1 MKLKHTH
8 CDMEFLARFLR
19 GELSDVEIQDLET
32 HLSACSGCRSRLE
45 ESTASANEWHALR
58 DSLSDMQSSDGTSG
72 QEDLTSLQRLLG
84 PTDDPRMMGRI
95 GTYEIVGLLGRGGM
109 GVVFKAFD
117 PSLNRYVA
125 IKMLAPMLI
134 PSAVFKQRFLREAQ
148 SAAAVVHDN
157 VVGIHAISEWQGN
170 PYLVMTFVRG
180 QSLQS
185 RLQHRGHLSLRE
197 VLRIGLQISAGL
209 EAAHAQGLIHRD
221 IKPAN
226 ILLESDVDR
235 VMITDFGIAKAI
247 DDLRFTGTNTLL
259 GTPEYMSP
267 EQARDEQ
274 LDYRTDLFSLGC
286 VLYEA
291 SSGRSPF
298 RSSTPYGAIRKVI
311 DVNPPSVRS
320 LVSELPEWF
329 AEIVRRLLS
338 KDKNSRFQSAAEVAA
353 LLKQC
358 LAHVEQPQLVPFP
371 KSYLQTNR
379 QARSKTLFRRFV
391 MATPWIA
398 FVSISSW
405 LLLLQVGQPG
415 RQDEKSGNQSKQ
427 QKANKAQNPSTE
439 SQQSKTRVQN
449 SEQEAQITANAGK
462 FVIKVTKTDAID
474 QMKLGMN
481 PPSNRAAN
489 LLLEQLQNG
498 STQNSSSNFQRN
510 EQFFGGN
517 GNASGSSAGAS
528 GGFSSGFSS
537 TSGSVTSG
545 GKGVMVRPN
554 LAVALKVDSY
564 DKGIYELENMEAVDD
579 EGMPVLWMRPGAFNF
594 FDPDFEKGLDGE
606 IVAYFQEEND
616 TEYLTISGD
625 LKVTPGRRIE
635 VEFPNGKPS
644 TKKSGEHSFILKD
657 VQSNDHGIHV
667 TMSLPQLTKKRGNQ
681 FGNAQAMMKA
691 LLEQQGTF
699 EVLIQ
704 DSEGV
709 LHSPGA
715 SGSAGGGGSAGGS
728 GGGSSSAGGFSSTSG
743 NGGGGSSRSG
753 SFGQDSLSHSTQSF
767 TFGGLP
773 YGREIK
779 SVIVRA
785 TEKTGKPQSHSFK
798 LYKVPVPYG
807 TK

>member
-1 MKLKHTH
+1 
-8 CDMEFLARFLR
+8 
-19 GELSDVEIQDLET
+19 
-32 HLSACSGCRSRLE
+32 
-45 ESTASANEWHALR
+45 
-58 DSLSDMQSSDGTSG
+58 
-72 QEDLTSLQRLLG
+72 
-84 PTDDPRMMGRI
+84 MMGRI

-125 IKMLAPMLI
+125 VKMLAPMLI
-134 PSAVFKQRFLREAQ
+134 PNAVFKQRFLREAQ

-185 RLQHRGHLSLRE
+185 RLNHRGHLSLRE
-197 VLRIGLQISAGL
+197 VLRTGMQISAGL

-226 ILLESDVDR
+226 ILLETDVDR

-247 DDLRFTGTNTLL
+247 DDLRFTGTNTLV

-267 EQARDEQ
+267 EQARDEE

-291 SSGRSPF
+291 STGRSPF

-311 DVNPPSVRS
+311 EVNPLPVRS

-329 AEIVRRLLS
+329 AEIVRRLLC

-358 LAHVEQPQLVPFP
+358 LAHVEQPRLVPFP
-371 KSYLQTNR
+371 KSFFQTERNL
-379 QARSKTLFRRFV
+379 RSKTLFRRIV
-391 MATPWIA
+391 MATPWIVFA
-398 FVSISSW
+398 SISTW
-405 LLLLQVGQPG
+405 LLFLQVEQP
-415 RQDEKSGNQSKQ
+415 RSDEKSGKQSSPTK
-427 QKANKAQNPSTE
+427 STIVQE
-439 SQQSKTRVQN
+439 KSSETQQSNTLDQN
-449 SEQEAQITANAGK
+449 DQQDVPITAKAGK
-462 FVIKVTKTDAID
+462 YVIKVTKADAID
-474 QMKLGMN
+474 QMKLGRK

-489 LLLEQLQNG
+489 MLLEHLQNDT
-498 STQNSSSNFQRN
+498 TQNSSNNFQRS

-517 GNASGSSAGAS
+517 GKSSGSSGGAS
-528 GGFSSGFSS
+528 RGFSSGSSS
-537 TSGSVTSG
+537 TSGSVTIG
-545 GKGVMVRPN
+545 GNGGFVRPN
-554 LAVALKVDSY
+554 IAIALKVNSS
-564 DKGIYELENMEAVDD
+564 DKVIVELENMKAVDD
-579 EGMPVLWMRPGAFNF
+579 KDEPVLWMAPGPFNF
-594 FDPDFEKGLDGE
+594 YDPAFEEKLEGE
-606 IVAYFQEEND
+606 IVAYFQEENA
-616 TEYLTISGD
+616 TEYLTITGD

-644 TKKSGEHSFILKD
+644 TKKSGEHSFVLKN
-657 VQSNDHGIHV
+657 VQNNENGIHV
-667 TMSLPQLTKKRGNQ
+667 TLSLPQLAKKRGNQ
-681 FGNAQAMMKA
+681 FGNAQAMLKSI
-691 LLEQQGTF
+691 LEQQGAF

-715 SGSAGGGGSAGGS
+715 SGSAGGSSSGS
-728 GGGSSSAGGFSSTSG
+728 GGGSG
-743 NGGGGSSRSG
+743 NGGG
-753 SFGQDSLSHSTQSF
+753 SFGEDFHSDSSQTY

-779 SVIVRA
+779 SVIVRS
-785 TEKTGKPQSHSFK
+785 TVKTGKPESYQFK
-798 LYKVPVPYG
+798 FSKVPVPYG
-807 TK
+807 TN

>member
-1 MKLKHTH
+1 
-8 CDMEFLARFLR
+8 
-19 GELSDVEIQDLET
+19 LSDK
-32 HLSACSGCRSRLE
+32 
-45 ESTASANEWHALR
+45 
-58 DSLSDMQSSDGTSG
+58 QSSDVTSG
-72 QEDLTSLQRLLG
+72 QEDLASLQRLLG

-134 PSAVFKQRFLREAQ
+134 PSVVFKQRFLREAQ

-185 RLQHRGHLSLRE
+185 RLHHRGHLSLRE

-226 ILLESDVDR
+226 IMLESDVDR

-291 SSGRSPF
+291 CSGRSPF

-311 DVNPPSVRS
+311 DVDPPSVRS

-329 AEIVRRLLS
+329 EEIVRRLLS
-338 KDKNSRFQSAAEVAA
+338 KDKSSRFQSAAEVAA

-371 KSYLQTNR
+371 KSFFQTDR
-379 QARSKTLFRRFV
+379 QSRSKTLLRRLM
-391 MATPWIA
+391 MATTWIVFA
-398 FVSISSW
+398 SISTW
-405 LLLLQVGQPG
+405 VLLLQVGQLG
-415 RQDEKSGNQSKQ
+415 QDEKSGNQSKQ
-427 QKANKAQNPSTE
+427 QKTNSVSKPSSE
-439 SQQSKTRVQN
+439 SPQSNTNVQKD
-449 SEQEAQITANAGK
+449 EKEAPITAKAGK
-462 FVIKVTKTDAID
+462 YVIKVTKTDAID
-474 QMKLGMN
+474 QMKLGMKSK
-481 PPSNRAAN
+481 SNRAAN
-489 LLLEQLQNG
+489 MLLEHLQNG
-498 STQNSSSNFQRN
+498 SAQNSSNNFQRN

-517 GNASGSSAGAS
+517 GNASGGVS
-528 GGFSSGFSS
+528 GGF
-537 TSGSVTSG
+537 TSGSSSSSGSVISG
-545 GKGVMVRPN
+545 GKGGFVRPN
-554 LAVALKVDSY
+554 IAVALKVDSTN
-564 DKGIYELENMEAVDD
+564 KGIFELENMEAVDD
-579 EGMPVLWMRPGAFNF
+579 EGKPVLWMGPDAFNF
-594 FDPDFEKGLDGE
+594 FDSAFERDLQGE
-606 IVAYFQEEND
+606 MVAYFQEEND

-625 LKVTPGRRIE
+625 LKVTPGRLIE

-644 TKKSGEHSFILKD
+644 TKKSGEHSFVLKD
-657 VQSNDHGIHV
+657 LQNNDRGIHV
-667 TMSLPQLTKKRGNQ
+667 SLDLPELTKKRGNQ
-681 FGNAQAMMKA
+681 FGNAQAMLKGV
-691 LLEQQGTF
+691 LEQQGAF
-699 EVLIQ
+699 EVVIL
-704 DSEGV
+704 DSAGMS
-709 LHSPGA
+709 HYPGA
-715 SGSAGGGGSAGGS
+715 SGMSGGGGSASGS
-728 GGGSSSAGGFSSTSG
+728 GGGSG
-743 NGGGGSSRSG
+743 NGGG
-753 SFGQDSLSHSTQSF
+753 SFGQEAQYHSSKTF

-785 TEKTGKPQSHSFK
+785 TEKTGKPQSNSFK

>member
-1 MKLKHTH
+1 MKLMHSQ

-19 GELSDVEIQDLET
+19 GELSDVEIRDLET
-32 HLSACSGCRSRLE
+32 HLSACSTCRSRLE
-45 ESTASANEWHALR
+45 ESTAPANEWLALR
-58 DSLSDMQSSDGTSG
+58 DSLSDKQSSDVTSG
-72 QEDLTSLQRLLG
+72 QEDLASLQRLLG

-109 GVVFKAFD
+109 GVVFKALD

-134 PSAVFKQRFLREAQ
+134 PSVIFKQRFLREAQ

-185 RLQHRGHLSLRE
+185 RLHHRGHLSLRE

-226 ILLESDVDR
+226 IMLESDVDR

-247 DDLRFTGTNTLL
+247 DDLRLTGTNTLL

-291 SSGRSPF
+291 CSGRSPF

-311 DVNPPSVRS
+311 DVDPPSVRS

-329 AEIVRRLLS
+329 EEIVRRLLS
-338 KDKNSRFQSAAEVAA
+338 KDKSSRFQSAAEVAA

-371 KSYLQTNR
+371 KSFFQTDR
-379 QARSKTLFRRFV
+379 KSRSKTLLRRLM
-391 MATPWIA
+391 MATTWIVFA
-398 FVSISSW
+398 SIGTW
-405 LLLLQVGQPG
+405 MLLLQVGQQG
-415 RQDEKSGNQSKQ
+415 QDPKSGNPSKQ
-427 QKANKAQNPSTE
+427 QKTSSVSKPSSE
-439 SQQSKTRVQN
+439 SPQLNTNVQKD
-449 SEQEAQITANAGK
+449 EKEAPITAKAGK
-462 FVIKVTKTDAID
+462 YVIKVTKTDAID
-474 QMKLGMN
+474 QMKLGMKSK
-481 PPSNRAAN
+481 SNRAAN
-489 LLLEQLQNG
+489 MLLEHLKNG
-498 STQNSSSNFQRN
+498 SAQNSSNNFQRN

-517 GNASGSSAGAS
+517 GSASGGVSGGFASGSS
-528 GGFSSGFSS
+528 SS
-537 TSGSVTSG
+537 SGSVISG
-545 GKGVMVRPN
+545 SKGGFVRPN
-554 LAVALKVDSY
+554 IAVALKVDSTN
-564 DKGIYELENMEAVDD
+564 KGIFELENVEAVDD
-579 EGMPVLWMRPGAFNF
+579 EGKPVLWMGPDAFNF
-594 FDPDFEKGLDGE
+594 FDSAFERDLQGE
-606 IVAYFQEEND
+606 MVAYFQEENA

-625 LKVTPGRRIE
+625 LKVTPGRLIE

-644 TKKSGEHSFILKD
+644 TKKSGEHSFVLKD
-657 VQSNDHGIHV
+657 LQNNDRGIHV
-667 TMSLPQLTKKRGNQ
+667 SLDLPELTKKRGNQ
-681 FGNAQAMMKA
+681 FGNAQAMLKGV
-691 LLEQQGTF
+691 LEQQGAF
-699 EVLIQ
+699 EVVIL
-704 DSEGV
+704 DSEGIS
-709 LHSPGA
+709 HYPGA
-715 SGSAGGGGSAGGS
+715 SGMSGGGGSASGS
-728 GGGSSSAGGFSSTSG
+728 GGGSG
-743 NGGGGSSRSG
+743 NGGG
-753 SFGQDSLSHSTQSF
+753 SFGQEAQYHSSKTF
-767 TFGGLP
+767 TFGALP

-785 TEKTGKPQSHSFK
+785 TEKTGKPQSIQFK
-798 LYKVPVPYG
+798 LHKVPVPYG
-807 TK
+807 TKE

>member
-1 MKLKHTH
+1 MKLKHSQ

-19 GELSDVEIQDLET
+19 GELSDVEIRDLET
-32 HLSACSGCRSRLE
+32 HLSACSTCRSRLE
-45 ESTASANEWHALR
+45 ESTAPANEWLALR
-58 DSLSDMQSSDGTSG
+58 DSLSDTQSSDVTSG
-72 QEDLTSLQRLLG
+72 QEDLASLQRLLG

-109 GVVFKAFD
+109 GVVFKALD

-134 PSAVFKQRFLREAQ
+134 PSVIFKQRFLREAQ

-185 RLQHRGHLSLRE
+185 RLHHRGHLSLRE

-226 ILLESDVDR
+226 IMLESDVDR

-247 DDLRFTGTNTLL
+247 DDLRLTGTNTLL

-291 SSGRSPF
+291 CSGRSPF

-311 DVNPPSVRS
+311 DVDPPSVRS

-329 AEIVRRLLS
+329 EEIVRRLLS
-338 KDKNSRFQSAAEVAA
+338 KDKSSRFQSAAEVAA

-371 KSYLQTNR
+371 KSFFQTDR
-379 QARSKTLFRRFV
+379 KSRTKTLLRRLM
-391 MATPWIA
+391 MATTWIVFA
-398 FVSISSW
+398 SIGTW
-405 LLLLQVGQPG
+405 MLLLQVGQLG
-415 RQDEKSGNQSKQ
+415 QDPKSGNQSKQ
-427 QKANKAQNPSTE
+427 QKTSSVSKPSSE
-439 SQQSKTRVQN
+439 SPQLNTNVQKD
-449 SEQEAQITANAGK
+449 EKEAPITAKAGK
-462 FVIKVTKTDAID
+462 YVIKVTKTDAID
-474 QMKLGMN
+474 QMKLGMKSK
-481 PPSNRAAN
+481 SNRAAN
-489 LLLEQLQNG
+489 MLLEHLKNG
-498 STQNSSSNFQRN
+498 SAQNSSNNFQRN

-517 GNASGSSAGAS
+517 GSASGGVSGGFASGSS
-528 GGFSSGFSS
+528 SS
-537 TSGSVTSG
+537 SGSVISG
-545 GKGVMVRPN
+545 SKGGFVRPN
-554 LAVALKVDSY
+554 IAVALKVDSTN
-564 DKGIYELENMEAVDD
+564 KGIFELENVEAVDD
-579 EGMPVLWMRPGAFNF
+579 EGKPVLWMGPDAFNF
-594 FDPDFEKGLDGE
+594 FDSAFERDFQGE
-606 IVAYFQEEND
+606 MVAYFQEENA

-625 LKVTPGRRIE
+625 LKVTPGRLIE

-644 TKKSGEHSFILKD
+644 TKKSGEHAFVLKD
-657 VQSNDHGIHV
+657 LQNNDRGIHV
-667 TMSLPQLTKKRGNQ
+667 SLDLPELTKKRGNQ
-681 FGNAQAMMKA
+681 FGNAQAMLKGV
-691 LLEQQGTF
+691 LEQQGAF
-699 EVLIQ
+699 EVVIL
-704 DSEGV
+704 DSAGIS
-709 LHSPGA
+709 HYPGA
-715 SGSAGGGGSAGGS
+715 SGMSGGGGSASGS
-728 GGGSSSAGGFSSTSG
+728 GGGSG
-743 NGGGGSSRSG
+743 NGGG
-753 SFGQDSLSHSTQSF
+753 SFGQEAQYHSSKTF

-785 TEKTGKPQSHSFK
+785 TEKTGKPQSIQFK
-798 LYKVPVPYG
+798 LHKVPVPYG
-807 TK
+807 TKE

>member
-1 MKLKHTH
+1 MKLMHSQ

-19 GELSDVEIQDLET
+19 GELSDVEIRDLET
-32 HLSACSGCRSRLE
+32 HLSACSTCRSRLE
-45 ESTASANEWHALR
+45 ESTAPANEWLALR
-58 DSLSDMQSSDGTSG
+58 DSLSDKQSPDVTSG
-72 QEDLTSLQRLLG
+72 QEDLASLQRLLG

-109 GVVFKAFD
+109 GVVFKALD

-134 PSAVFKQRFLREAQ
+134 PSVIFKQRFLREAQ

-185 RLQHRGHLSLRE
+185 RLHHRGHLSLRE

-226 ILLESDVDR
+226 IMLESDVDR

-247 DDLRFTGTNTLL
+247 DDLRLTGTNTLL

-291 SSGRSPF
+291 CSGRSPF

-311 DVNPPSVRS
+311 DVDPPSVRS

-329 AEIVRRLLS
+329 EEIVRRLLS
-338 KDKNSRFQSAAEVAA
+338 KDKSSRFQSAAEVAA

-371 KSYLQTNR
+371 KSFFQTDR
-379 QARSKTLFRRFV
+379 QSRTKTLLRRLM
-391 MATPWIA
+391 MATTWIVFA
-398 FVSISSW
+398 SIGTW
-405 LLLLQVGQPG
+405 MLLLQVGQQG
-415 RQDEKSGNQSKQ
+415 QDPKSGNPSKQ
-427 QKANKAQNPSTE
+427 QKTSSVSKPSSE
-439 SQQSKTRVQN
+439 SPQSDTNVQKD
-449 SEQEAQITANAGK
+449 EKEAPITAKAGK
-462 FVIKVTKTDAID
+462 YVIKVTKTDAID
-474 QMKLGMN
+474 QMKLGMKSK
-481 PPSNRAAN
+481 SNRAAN
-489 LLLEQLQNG
+489 MLLEHLKNG
-498 STQNSSSNFQRN
+498 SAQNSSNNFQRN

-517 GNASGSSAGAS
+517 GNASGGVS
-528 GGFSSGFSS
+528 GGFASGSSSS
-537 TSGSVTSG
+537 SGSVISG
-545 GKGVMVRPN
+545 SKGGFVRPN
-554 LAVALKVDSY
+554 IAVALKVDSTN
-564 DKGIYELENMEAVDD
+564 KGIFELENVEAVDD
-579 EGMPVLWMRPGAFNF
+579 EGKPVLWMGPDAFNF
-594 FDPDFEKGLDGE
+594 FDSAFERDLQGE
-606 IVAYFQEEND
+606 MVAYFQEENA

-625 LKVTPGRRIE
+625 LKVTPGRLIE

-644 TKKSGEHSFILKD
+644 TKKSGEHSFVLKD
-657 VQSNDHGIHV
+657 LQNNDRGIHV
-667 TMSLPQLTKKRGNQ
+667 SLDLPELTKKRGNQ
-681 FGNAQAMMKA
+681 FGNAQAMLKGV
-691 LLEQQGTF
+691 LEQQGAF
-699 EVLIQ
+699 EVVIL
-704 DSEGV
+704 DSEGIS
-709 LHSPGA
+709 HYPGA
-715 SGSAGGGGSAGGS
+715 SGMSGGGGSASGS
-728 GGGSSSAGGFSSTSG
+728 GGGSG
-743 NGGGGSSRSG
+743 NGGG
-753 SFGQDSLSHSTQSF
+753 SFGQEAQYHSSKTF

-785 TEKTGKPQSHSFK
+785 TEKTGKPQSIQFK
-798 LYKVPVPYG
+798 LHKVPVPYG
-807 TK
+807 TKE

>member
-8 CDMEFLARFLR
+8 CDIEFLTRFLR
-19 GELSDVEIQDLET
+19 GELSDVEIQDLEA
-32 HLSACSGCRSRLE
+32 HLSACSTCRSRLE
-45 ESTASANEWHALR
+45 ESTAPANEWLALR
-58 DSLSDMQSSDGTSG
+58 DSLSDKQSSDVTAG
-72 QEDLTSLQRLLG
+72 QEDLASLQRLLG

-185 RLQHRGHLSLRE
+185 RLHHRGHLSLRE

-226 ILLESDVDR
+226 IMLESDVDR

-291 SSGRSPF
+291 SCGRSPF

-338 KDKNSRFQSAAEVAA
+338 KDKNSRFQSAAEVAP

-371 KSYLQTNR
+371 KSFFQTDR
-379 QARSKTLFRRFV
+379 RSRSKTLFRRLM
-391 MATPWIA
+391 MATTWIVFA
-398 FVSISSW
+398 SISTW
-405 LLLLQVGQPG
+405 VLLLQVGQPG
-415 RQDEKSGNQSKQ
+415 QDEKSGNQSKQ
-427 QKANKAQNPSTE
+427 QKTNSVSKPSSE
-439 SQQSKTRVQN
+439 SPKSNTDVQKD
-449 SEQEAQITANAGK
+449 EKEAPITANAGK
-462 FVIKVTKTDAID
+462 YLIKVTKTDAID
-474 QMKLGMN
+474 QMKLGMKSK
-481 PPSNRAAN
+481 SNRATN
-489 LLLEQLQNG
+489 MLLEHLKNG
-498 STQNSSSNFQRN
+498 SAQNSSNNFQRN

-517 GNASGSSAGAS
+517 GNASGGAS
-528 GGFSSGFSS
+528 GGFTSGSSSS
-537 TSGSVTSG
+537 SGSVTSG
-545 GKGVMVRPN
+545 GKGGFVRPN
-554 LAVALKVDSY
+554 IAVALKVDSTN
-564 DKGIYELENMEAVDD
+564 KGIFELENMEAVDD
-579 EGMPVLWMRPGAFNF
+579 EGKPVLWMGPDAFNF
-594 FDPDFEKGLDGE
+594 FDSAFERDLQGE
-606 IVAYFQEEND
+606 MVAYFQEEND

-625 LKVTPGRRIE
+625 LKVTPGRLIE

-644 TKKSGEHSFILKD
+644 TKKSGEHSFVLKD
-657 VQSNDHGIHV
+657 LQNNDRGIHV
-667 TMSLPQLTKKRGNQ
+667 SLDLPELTKKRGNQ
-681 FGNAQAMMKA
+681 FGNAQAMLKGV
-691 LLEQQGTF
+691 LEQQGAF
-699 EVLIQ
+699 EVVIL
-704 DSEGV
+704 DSVGMS
-709 LHSPGA
+709 HYPGA
-715 SGSAGGGGSAGGS
+715 SGMSGGGGSASGS
-728 GGGSSSAGGFSSTSG
+728 GGGSG
-743 NGGGGSSRSG
+743 NGGG
-753 SFGQDSLSHSTQSF
+753 SFGQEAQYHSSKTF

>member
-1 MKLKHTH
+1 MKLMHSQ

-19 GELSDVEIQDLET
+19 GELSDVEIRDLET
-32 HLSACSGCRSRLE
+32 HLSACSTCRSRLE
-45 ESTASANEWHALR
+45 ESTAPANEWLALR
-58 DSLSDMQSSDGTSG
+58 DSLSDNQSSDVTSG
-72 QEDLTSLQRLLG
+72 QEDLASLQRLLG

-109 GVVFKAFD
+109 GVVFKALD

-134 PSAVFKQRFLREAQ
+134 PSVIFKQRFLREAQ

-185 RLQHRGHLSLRE
+185 RLHHRGHLSLRE

-226 ILLESDVDR
+226 IMLESDVDR

-247 DDLRFTGTNTLL
+247 DDLRLTGTNTLL

-291 SSGRSPF
+291 CSGRSPF

-311 DVNPPSVRS
+311 DVDPPSVRS

-329 AEIVRRLLS
+329 EEIVRRLLS
-338 KDKNSRFQSAAEVAA
+338 KDKSSRFQSAAEVAA

-371 KSYLQTNR
+371 KSFFQTDR
-379 QARSKTLFRRFV
+379 QSRTKTLLRRLM
-391 MATPWIA
+391 MATTWIVFA
-398 FVSISSW
+398 SIGTW
-405 LLLLQVGQPG
+405 MLLLQVGQLG
-415 RQDEKSGNQSKQ
+415 QDPKSGNPSKQ
-427 QKANKAQNPSTE
+427 QKTSSVSKPSSE
-439 SQQSKTRVQN
+439 SPQSDTNVQK
-449 SEQEAQITANAGK
+449 EAPITAKAGK
-462 FVIKVTKTDAID
+462 YVIKVTKTDAID
-474 QMKLGMN
+474 QMKLGMKSK
-481 PPSNRAAN
+481 SNRAAN
-489 LLLEQLQNG
+489 MLLEHLKNG
-498 STQNSSSNFQRN
+498 SAQNSSNNFQRN

-517 GNASGSSAGAS
+517 GNASGGVS
-528 GGFSSGFSS
+528 GGFASGSSSS
-537 TSGSVTSG
+537 SGSVTSG
-545 GKGVMVRPN
+545 GKGGFVRPN
-554 LAVALKVDSY
+554 IAVALKVDSTN
-564 DKGIYELENMEAVDD
+564 KGIFELENVEAVDD
-579 EGMPVLWMRPGAFNF
+579 EGKPVLWMGPDAFNF
-594 FDPDFEKGLDGE
+594 FDSAFERDLQGE
-606 IVAYFQEEND
+606 MVAYFQEENA

-625 LKVTPGRRIE
+625 LKVTPGRLIE

-644 TKKSGEHSFILKD
+644 TKKSGEHSFVLKD
-657 VQSNDHGIHV
+657 LQNNDRGIHV
-667 TMSLPQLTKKRGNQ
+667 SLDLPELTKKRGNQ
-681 FGNAQAMMKA
+681 FGNAQAMLKGV
-691 LLEQQGTF
+691 LEQQGAF
-699 EVLIQ
+699 EVVIL
-704 DSEGV
+704 DSEGIS
-709 LHSPGA
+709 HYPGA
-715 SGSAGGGGSAGGS
+715 SGMSGGGGSASGS
-728 GGGSSSAGGFSSTSG
+728 GGGSG
-743 NGGGGSSRSG
+743 NGGG
-753 SFGQDSLSHSTQSF
+753 SFGQEAQYHSSKTF
-767 TFGGLP
+767 TFAGLP

-785 TEKTGKPQSHSFK
+785 TEKTGKPQSIQFK
-798 LYKVPVPYG
+798 LHKVPVPYG
-807 TK
+807 TKE

>member
-8 CDMEFLARFLR
+8 CDIEFLSRFLR
-19 GELSDVEIQDLET
+19 GELSDVEIHDLET
-32 HLSACSGCRSRLE
+32 HLSTCLTCRSRLE
-45 ESTASANEWHALR
+45 ESTATANEWHALR
-58 DSLSDMQSSDGTSG
+58 DCLSDKLDSDATTGL
-72 QEDLTSLQRLLG
+72 EDLASLQRMLG
-84 PTDDPRMMGRI
+84 PSDDPRMMGRI
-95 GTYEIVGLLGRGGM
+95 GTYEVVGVLGRGGM

-125 IKMLAPMLI
+125 LKMLAPMLI

-180 QSLQS
+180 QSLQN

-291 SSGRSPF
+291 STGRSPF

-311 DVNPPSVRS
+311 DVDPPSVRS
-320 LVSELPEWF
+320 LGSELPEWY

-338 KDKNSRFQSAAEVAA
+338 KDKDSRFQSAAEVAA

-371 KSYLQTNR
+371 KSLLQRDR
-379 QARSKTLFRRFV
+379 QTRFKTLFRRSM
-391 MATPWIA
+391 MATPWIVFA
-398 FVSISSW
+398 SISTW

-415 RQDEKSGNQSKQ
+415 LDTKPDKELTQKETNIDPEQSSVPVQSNASVQDNG
-427 QKANKAQNPSTE
+427 
-439 SQQSKTRVQN
+439 
-449 SEQEAQITANAGK
+449 QEVPITANAGK
-462 FVIKVTKTDAID
+462 FVIKVTKADAID
-474 QMKLGMN
+474 QMNLGMK
-481 PPSNRAAN
+481 PSSNQAAN
-489 LLLEQLQNG
+489 MLLKQLQND
-498 STQNSSSNFQRN
+498 STETSSSNFQSN

-517 GNASGSSAGAS
+517 GSASGSSSGVS
-528 GGFSSGFSS
+528 GGFSSGSNS
-537 TSGSVTSG
+537 ISGGITSG
-545 GKGVMVRPN
+545 GNAGLVRPN
-554 LAVALKVDSY
+554 IAVAMKVDS
-564 DKGIYELENMEAVDD
+564 DSKGIFELENVQAVDD
-579 EGMPVLWMRPGAFNF
+579 EGKPVLWMGPGAFNF
-594 FDPDFEKGLDGE
+594 FDPAFEKELAGE
-606 IVAYFQEEND
+606 LIAYFQEEND

-625 LKVTPGRRIE
+625 LKVTPGRRVE
-635 VEFPNGKPS
+635 VEFPNGKLS
-644 TKKSGEHSFILKD
+644 VEKRGEHSFVLKD
-657 VQSNDHGIHV
+657 LQKDDRGIHV
-667 TMSLPQLTKKRGNQ
+667 TLSLPQLTKKRGNQ
-681 FGNAQAMMKA
+681 FGNPQAMMKSI
-691 LLEQQGTF
+691 LEQQGAF
-699 EVLIQ
+699 EVLIR
-704 DSEGV
+704 DSEGT
-709 LHSPGA
+709 LYYPSA
-715 SGSAGGGGSAGGS
+715 SGSAGGTSSAGGS
-728 GGGSSSAGGFSSTSG
+728 ASSSG
-743 NGGGGSSRSG
+743 NGGG
-753 SFGQDSLSHSTQSF
+753 SFGQHSQSSSTQTF
-767 TFGGLP
+767 TFSGLP

-779 SVIVRA
+779 SIIVRA

-798 LYKVPVPYG
+798 LNKIPVPYQAN
-807 TK
+807 

>member
-1 MKLKHTH
+1 
-8 CDMEFLARFLR
+8 MEFLARFLR
-19 GELSDVEIQDLET
+19 AELSDVEIRDLEA
-32 HLSACSGCRSRLE
+32 HLSACSTCRSRLE
-45 ESTASANEWHALR
+45 ESTAPANEWLALR
-58 DSLSDMQSSDGTSG
+58 DSLSDKQSSDMTSG
-72 QEDLTSLQRLLG
+72 QEDLASLQSLLG

-134 PSAVFKQRFLREAQ
+134 PSVIFKQRFLREAQ

-185 RLQHRGHLSLRE
+185 RLHHRGHLSLRE

-226 ILLESDVDR
+226 IMLESDVDR

-274 LDYRTDLFSLGC
+274 LDYRSDLFGLGC

-291 SSGRSPF
+291 SCGRSPF

-371 KSYLQTNR
+371 KSFLQTDR
-379 QARSKTLFRRFV
+379 QSRSKTLLRRLM
-391 MATPWIA
+391 MATPWIVFA
-398 FVSISSW
+398 SISTW
-405 LLLLQVGQPG
+405 ILLLQVGQLG
-415 RQDEKSGNQSKQ
+415 QDEKSGNQSKQ
-427 QKANKAQNPSTE
+427 QKNNSVSKPSSE
-439 SQQSKTRVQN
+439 SPQSSTNVQKD
-449 SEQEAQITANAGK
+449 EEEAPITANAGK
-462 FVIKVTKTDAID
+462 YLIKVTKTDAID
-474 QMKLGMN
+474 QMKLGMKSK
-481 PPSNRAAN
+481 SNRATN
-489 LLLEQLQNG
+489 MLLEHLKNG
-498 STQNSSSNFQRN
+498 SAQNLSNNFQRN

-517 GNASGSSAGAS
+517 GNASGGAS
-528 GGFSSGFSS
+528 GGF
-537 TSGSVTSG
+537 TSGSSSSSGSVISG
-545 GKGVMVRPN
+545 GKGGFVRPN
-554 LAVALKVDSY
+554 IAVALKVDSAN
-564 DKGIYELENMEAVDD
+564 KGIFELENMEAVDD
-579 EGMPVLWMRPGAFNF
+579 EGEPVLWMGPDAFNF
-594 FDPDFEKGLDGE
+594 FDSAFERDLQGE
-606 IVAYFQEEND
+606 MVAYFQEEND

-625 LKVTPGRRIE
+625 LKVTPGRLIE

-644 TKKSGEHSFILKD
+644 TKKSGAHSFVLKD
-657 VQSNDHGIHV
+657 VQNNDRGIHV
-667 TMSLPQLTKKRGNQ
+667 SLDLPELTKKRGNQ
-681 FGNAQAMMKA
+681 FGNAQAMLKGV
-691 LLEQQGTF
+691 LEQQGAF
-699 EVLIQ
+699 EVVIL
-704 DSEGV
+704 DSEGMS
-709 LHSPGA
+709 HYPGA
-715 SGSAGGGGSAGGS
+715 SGMSGGGGSASGS
-728 GGGSSSAGGFSSTSG
+728 GGGSG
-743 NGGGGSSRSG
+743 NGGG
-753 SFGQDSLSHSTQSF
+753 SFGQEAQYHSSKTF

-798 LYKVPVPYG
+798 LDKVPVPYG

>member
-1 MKLKHTH
+1 MKLMHSQ

-19 GELSDVEIQDLET
+19 GELSDVEIRDLET
-32 HLSACSGCRSRLE
+32 HLSACSTCRSRLE
-45 ESTASANEWHALR
+45 ESTAPANEWLALR
-58 DSLSDMQSSDGTSG
+58 DSLSDKQSSDVTSG
-72 QEDLTSLQRLLG
+72 QEDSASLQRLLG

-109 GVVFKAFD
+109 GVVFKALD

-134 PSAVFKQRFLREAQ
+134 PSVIFKQRFLREAQ

-185 RLQHRGHLSLRE
+185 RLHHRGHLSLRE

-226 ILLESDVDR
+226 IMLESEVDR

-247 DDLRFTGTNTLL
+247 DDLRLTGTNTLL

-291 SSGRSPF
+291 CSGRSPF

-311 DVNPPSVRS
+311 DVDPPSVRS

-329 AEIVRRLLS
+329 EEIVRRLLS
-338 KDKNSRFQSAAEVAA
+338 KDKSSRFQSAAEVAA

-371 KSYLQTNR
+371 KSFFQTDR
-379 QARSKTLFRRFV
+379 QSRTKTLLRRLM
-391 MATPWIA
+391 MATTWIVFA
-398 FVSISSW
+398 SIGTW
-405 LLLLQVGQPG
+405 MLLLQVGQLG
-415 RQDEKSGNQSKQ
+415 QDPKSGNQSKQ
-427 QKANKAQNPSTE
+427 QKTSSVSKPSSE
-439 SQQSKTRVQN
+439 SPQSDTNVQKD
-449 SEQEAQITANAGK
+449 EKEAPITAKAGK
-462 FVIKVTKTDAID
+462 YVIKVTKTDAID
-474 QMKLGMN
+474 QMKLGMKSK
-481 PPSNRAAN
+481 SNRAAN
-489 LLLEQLQNG
+489 MLLEHLKNG
-498 STQNSSSNFQRN
+498 SAQNSSNNFQRN

-517 GNASGSSAGAS
+517 GNGSGGVSGGFASGSS
-528 GGFSSGFSS
+528 SS
-537 TSGSVTSG
+537 SGSVISG
-545 GKGVMVRPN
+545 SKGGFVRPN
-554 LAVALKVDSY
+554 IAVALKVDSTN
-564 DKGIYELENMEAVDD
+564 KGIFELENVEAVDD
-579 EGMPVLWMRPGAFNF
+579 EGKPVLWMGPDAFNF
-594 FDPDFEKGLDGE
+594 FDSAFERDLQGE
-606 IVAYFQEEND
+606 MVAYFQEENP

-625 LKVTPGRRIE
+625 LKVTPGRLIE

-644 TKKSGEHSFILKD
+644 TKKSGEHSFVLKD
-657 VQSNDHGIHV
+657 LQNNDRGIHV
-667 TMSLPQLTKKRGNQ
+667 SLDLPELTKKRGNQ
-681 FGNAQAMMKA
+681 FGNAQAMLKGV
-691 LLEQQGTF
+691 LEQQGAF
-699 EVLIQ
+699 EVVIL
-704 DSEGV
+704 DSEGIS
-709 LHSPGA
+709 HYPGA
-715 SGSAGGGGSAGGS
+715 SGMSGGGGSASGS
-728 GGGSSSAGGFSSTSG
+728 GGGSG
-743 NGGGGSSRSG
+743 NGGG
-753 SFGQDSLSHSTQSF
+753 SFGQEAQYHSSKTF
-767 TFGGLP
+767 TFGALP

-785 TEKTGKPQSHSFK
+785 TEKTGKPQTIQFK
-798 LYKVPVPYG
+798 LHKVPVPYG
-807 TK
+807 TKE

>member
-1 MKLKHTH
+1 MKLKHNH
-8 CDMEFLARFLR
+8 CDMEFLSRFLR

-32 HLSACSGCRSRLE
+32 HLSVCANCRSRLE
-45 ESTASANEWHALR
+45 EGTASANEWHALR
-58 DSLSDMQSSDGTSG
+58 DSLSDKQCSDATPGL
-72 QEDLTSLQRLLG
+72 EDLESLQRLLG

-157 VVGIHAISEWQGN
+157 VVGIHAISEWQGI

-291 SSGRSPF
+291 STGRSPF

-311 DVNPPSVRS
+311 DIDPPSVRS

-338 KDKNSRFQSAAEVAA
+338 KDKNLRFQSAAEVTA

-371 KSYLQTNR
+371 KSLFQTDR
-379 QARSKTLFRRFV
+379 QTRSKTLFRRLV
-391 MATPWIA
+391 MTASCIA

-415 RQDEKSGNQSKQ
+415 LDEKSGNQSKQ
-427 QKANKAQNPSTE
+427 QKTKSAQ
-439 SQQSKTRVQN
+439 QQSSESKSSNTSVQN
-449 SEQEAQITANAGK
+449 NEQEAPIAANAGK
-462 FVIKVTKTDAID
+462 FLVKVVKTDAID
-474 QMKLGMN
+474 QMTLGMK
-481 PPSNRAAN
+481 PSSNRATN
-489 LLLEQLQNG
+489 MLLEQLQNG
-498 STQNSSSNFQRN
+498 AQNSSNSFQKN
-510 EQFFGGN
+510 GQFFGGD
-517 GNASGSSAGAS
+517 GNASGSSGGVS
-528 GGFSSGFSS
+528 GGFSSGSS
-537 TSGSVTSG
+537 SSSGSVTSG
-545 GKGVMVRPN
+545 GNAGLVRPN
-554 LAVALKVDSY
+554 IAVALKVDSNAN
-564 DKGIYELENMEAVDD
+564 GIFELENMEAEDD
-579 EGMPVLWMRPGAFNF
+579 EGKPVKWMGPGAFNF
-594 FDPDFEKGLDGE
+594 FDAAFEKGVEGDM
-606 IVAYFQEEND
+606 IAYFQEEND

-644 TKKSGEHSFILKD
+644 TKKSGEHSFVLKD
-657 VQSNDHGIHV
+657 VQSNNRGIHV
-667 TMSLPQLTKKRGNQ
+667 TLALPQLTKKRGNQ
-681 FGNAQAMMKA
+681 FGNPQAMMKA
-691 LLEQQGTF
+691 VLEQQGAF

-709 LHSPGA
+709 VHYPGA
-715 SGSAGGGGSAGGS
+715 SGSAGGSSSGS
-728 GGGSSSAGGFSSTSG
+728 GGGSG
-743 NGGGGSSRSG
+743 G
-753 SFGQDSLSHSTQSF
+753 SFGQESQSNSTQSF
-767 TFGGLP
+767 TFGKLP
-773 YGREIK
+773 DRREIK

-785 TEKTGKPQSHSFK
+785 TEKTGKPQSHPFK

>member
-1 MKLKHTH
+1 MKLMHSQ

-19 GELSDVEIQDLET
+19 GELSDVEIRDLET
-32 HLSACSGCRSRLE
+32 HLSACSTCRSRLE
-45 ESTASANEWHALR
+45 ESTAPANEWLALR
-58 DSLSDMQSSDGTSG
+58 DSLSDKQSSDVTSG
-72 QEDLTSLQRLLG
+72 QEDLASLQRLLG

-109 GVVFKAFD
+109 GVVFKALD

-134 PSAVFKQRFLREAQ
+134 PSVIFKQRFLREAQ

-185 RLQHRGHLSLRE
+185 RLHHRGHLSLRE

-226 ILLESDVDR
+226 IMLESDVDR

-247 DDLRFTGTNTLL
+247 DDLRLTGTNTLL

-291 SSGRSPF
+291 CSGRSPF

-311 DVNPPSVRS
+311 DVDPPSVRS

-329 AEIVRRLLS
+329 EEIVRRLLS
-338 KDKNSRFQSAAEVAA
+338 KDKSSRFQSAAEVAA

-371 KSYLQTNR
+371 KSFFQTDR
-379 QARSKTLFRRFV
+379 QSRSKTLLRRLM
-391 MATPWIA
+391 MATTWIVFA
-398 FVSISSW
+398 SIGTW
-405 LLLLQVGQPG
+405 MLLLQVGQQG
-415 RQDEKSGNQSKQ
+415 QDPKSGNPSKQ
-427 QKANKAQNPSTE
+427 QKTSSVSKPSSE
-439 SQQSKTRVQN
+439 SPQLNTNVQKD
-449 SEQEAQITANAGK
+449 EKEAPITAKAGK
-462 FVIKVTKTDAID
+462 YVIKVTKTDAID
-474 QMKLGMN
+474 QMKLGMKSK
-481 PPSNRAAN
+481 SNRAAN
-489 LLLEQLQNG
+489 MLLEHLKNG
-498 STQNSSSNFQRN
+498 SAQNSSNNFQRN

-517 GNASGSSAGAS
+517 GNGSGGVSGGFASGSS
-528 GGFSSGFSS
+528 SS
-537 TSGSVTSG
+537 SGSVISG
-545 GKGVMVRPN
+545 SKGGFVRPN
-554 LAVALKVDSY
+554 IAVALKVDSTN
-564 DKGIYELENMEAVDD
+564 KGIFELENVEAVDD
-579 EGMPVLWMRPGAFNF
+579 EGKPVLWMGPDAFNF
-594 FDPDFEKGLDGE
+594 FDSAFERDLQGE
-606 IVAYFQEEND
+606 MVAYFQEENA

-625 LKVTPGRRIE
+625 LKVTPGRLIE

-644 TKKSGEHSFILKD
+644 TKKSGEHAFVLKD
-657 VQSNDHGIHV
+657 LQNNDRGIHV
-667 TMSLPQLTKKRGNQ
+667 SLDLPELNKKRGNQ
-681 FGNAQAMMKA
+681 FGNAQAMLKGV
-691 LLEQQGTF
+691 LEQQGAF
-699 EVLIQ
+699 EVVIL
-704 DSEGV
+704 DSEGIS
-709 LHSPGA
+709 HYPGA
-715 SGSAGGGGSAGGS
+715 SGMSGGGGSASGS
-728 GGGSSSAGGFSSTSG
+728 GGGSG
-743 NGGGGSSRSG
+743 NGGG
-753 SFGQDSLSHSTQSF
+753 SFGQEAQYHSSKTF
-767 TFGGLP
+767 TFGALP

-785 TEKTGKPQSHSFK
+785 TEKTGKPQSIQFK
-798 LYKVPVPYG
+798 LHKVPVPYG
-807 TK
+807 TKE

>member
-1 MKLKHTH
+1 MKLNQSH
-8 CDMEFLARFLR
+8 CDVESLARFLR
-19 GELSDVEIQDLET
+19 GELSDVEIQEFET
-32 HLSACSGCRSRLE
+32 HLSDCPSCRCRLE
-45 ESTASANEWHALR
+45 ESTASENEWHALR
-58 DSLSDMQSSDGTSG
+58 DSLSNKQESDTTSG
-72 QEDLTSLQRLLG
+72 LEDLSTLQRLLG
-84 PTDDPRMMGRI
+84 PSDDPRMMGRI
-95 GTYEIVGLLGRGGM
+95 GTYEIVGLLGHGGM

-125 IKMLAPMLI
+125 VKMLAPMLI

-185 RLQHRGHLSLRE
+185 RLNHRGHLSLRE
-197 VLRIGLQISAGL
+197 VLRIGLQIAAGL

-226 ILLESDVDR
+226 ILLETDVDR
-235 VMITDFGIAKAI
+235 VVITDFGIAKAI
-247 DDLRFTGTNTLL
+247 DDLRFTGTNTLV

-267 EQARDEQ
+267 EQARDEE

-291 SSGRSPF
+291 STGRSPF

-311 DVNPPSVRS
+311 DVDPLPVRS

-329 AEIVRRLLS
+329 AEIVRRLLC
-338 KDKNSRFQSAAEVAA
+338 KDKDSRIQSAAEVAA

-358 LAHVEQPQLVPFP
+358 LAHVEQPRLVPFP
-371 KSYLQTNR
+371 NSFFQTERNP
-379 QARSKTLFRRFV
+379 RSKTLFRRIV

-398 FVSISSW
+398 FASISTW
-405 LLLLQVGQPG
+405 LLFLQVGQP
-415 RQDEKSGNQSKQ
+415 RSDEKSGKQSSPIK
-427 QKANKAQNPSTE
+427 STSVQE
-439 SQQSKTRVQN
+439 KSSETQQSNTRDQN
-449 SEQEAQITANAGK
+449 DQHDVPITAKAGK
-462 FVIKVTKTDAID
+462 YVIKVTKADAID
-474 QMKLGMN
+474 QLKLGRK

-489 LLLEQLQNG
+489 MLLEHLQNG
-498 STQNSSSNFQRN
+498 TTQNSSNNFQRS

-517 GNASGSSAGAS
+517 GNSSGRSGGAS
-528 GGFSSGFSS
+528 GGFSSGSS
-537 TSGSVTSG
+537 FTSGSVTTG
-545 GKGVMVRPN
+545 GNGGFVRPN
-554 LAVALKVDSY
+554 IAIALKVDSS
-564 DKGIYELENMEAVDD
+564 DKGIVELENMKAVDD
-579 EGMPVLWMRPGAFNF
+579 KGEPVLWMAPGPFNF
-594 FDPDFEKGLDGE
+594 YDPAFEEKLEGE
-606 IVAYFQEEND
+606 IVAYFQEENA
-616 TEYLTISGD
+616 TEYLTITGD

-644 TKKSGEHSFILKD
+644 TKKSGEHSFVLKN
-657 VQSNDHGIHV
+657 VQNNESGIHV
-667 TMSLPQLTKKRGNQ
+667 TLSLPQLAKKRGNQ
-681 FGNAQAMMKA
+681 FGNAQAMLKSI
-691 LLEQQGTF
+691 LEQQGAF

-715 SGSAGGGGSAGGS
+715 SGSAGGSSSGS
-728 GGGSSSAGGFSSTSG
+728 GGGSGNAG
-743 NGGGGSSRSG
+743 G
-753 SFGQDSLSHSTQSF
+753 SFGEDFHSDSSQTF

-779 SVIVRA
+779 SVIVRS
-785 TEKTGKPQSHSFK
+785 TVKTGKPESYPFK
-798 LYKVPVPYG
+798 LSKVPVPYG
-807 TK
+807 IN

>member
-1 MKLKHTH
+1 MKLMHSQ

-19 GELSDVEIQDLET
+19 GELSDVEIRDLET
-32 HLSACSGCRSRLE
+32 HLSACSTCRSRLE
-45 ESTASANEWHALR
+45 ESTAPANEWLALR
-58 DSLSDMQSSDGTSG
+58 DSLSDKQSSDVTSG
-72 QEDLTSLQRLLG
+72 QEDLASLQRLLG
-84 PTDDPRMMGRI
+84 PTDDPHMMGRI

-109 GVVFKAFD
+109 GVVFKALD

-134 PSAVFKQRFLREAQ
+134 PSVIFKQRFLREAQ

-185 RLQHRGHLSLRE
+185 RLHHRGHLSLRE

-226 ILLESDVDR
+226 IMLESDVDR

-247 DDLRFTGTNTLL
+247 DDLRLTGTNTLL

-291 SSGRSPF
+291 CSGRSPF

-311 DVNPPSVRS
+311 DVDPPSVRS

-329 AEIVRRLLS
+329 EEIVRRLLS
-338 KDKNSRFQSAAEVAA
+338 KDKSSRFQSAAEVAA

-371 KSYLQTNR
+371 KSFFQTDR
-379 QARSKTLFRRFV
+379 QSRSKTLLRRLM
-391 MATPWIA
+391 MATTWIVFA
-398 FVSISSW
+398 SIGTW
-405 LLLLQVGQPG
+405 MLLLQVGQLG
-415 RQDEKSGNQSKQ
+415 QDPKSGNQSKQ
-427 QKANKAQNPSTE
+427 QKTSSVSKPSSE
-439 SQQSKTRVQN
+439 SPQSDTNVQKD
-449 SEQEAQITANAGK
+449 EKEAPITAKAGK
-462 FVIKVTKTDAID
+462 YVIKVTKTDAID
-474 QMKLGMN
+474 QMKLGMKSK
-481 PPSNRAAN
+481 SNRAAN
-489 LLLEQLQNG
+489 MLLEHLKNG
-498 STQNSSSNFQRN
+498 SAQNSSNNFQRN

-517 GNASGSSAGAS
+517 GNGSGGVSGGFASGSS
-528 GGFSSGFSS
+528 SS
-537 TSGSVTSG
+537 SGSVISG
-545 GKGVMVRPN
+545 SKGGFVRPN
-554 LAVALKVDSY
+554 IAVALKVDSTN
-564 DKGIYELENMEAVDD
+564 KGIFELENVEAVDD
-579 EGMPVLWMRPGAFNF
+579 EGKPVLWMGPDAFNF
-594 FDPDFEKGLDGE
+594 FDSAFERDLQGE
-606 IVAYFQEEND
+606 MVAYFQEENA

-625 LKVTPGRRIE
+625 LKVTPGRLIE

-644 TKKSGEHSFILKD
+644 TKKSGEHSFVLKD
-657 VQSNDHGIHV
+657 LQNNDRGIHV
-667 TMSLPQLTKKRGNQ
+667 SLDLPELTKKRGNQ
-681 FGNAQAMMKA
+681 FGNAQAMLKGV
-691 LLEQQGTF
+691 LEQQGAF
-699 EVLIQ
+699 EVVIL
-704 DSEGV
+704 DSEGIS
-709 LHSPGA
+709 HYPGA
-715 SGSAGGGGSAGGS
+715 SGMSGGGGSASGS
-728 GGGSSSAGGFSSTSG
+728 GGGSG
-743 NGGGGSSRSG
+743 NGGG
-753 SFGQDSLSHSTQSF
+753 SFGQEAQYHSSKTF
-767 TFGGLP
+767 TFGALP

-785 TEKTGKPQSHSFK
+785 TEKTGKPQTIQFK
-798 LYKVPVPYG
+798 LHKVPVPYG
-807 TK
+807 TKE

>member
-1 MKLKHTH
+1 
-8 CDMEFLARFLR
+8 
-19 GELSDVEIQDLET
+19 LSDKQ
-32 HLSACSGCRSRLE
+32 G
-45 ESTASANEWHALR
+45 
-58 DSLSDMQSSDGTSG
+58 SDVTSG
-72 QEDLTSLQRLLG
+72 QEDLASLQRLLG

-134 PSAVFKQRFLREAQ
+134 PSVIFKQRFLREAQ

-185 RLQHRGHLSLRE
+185 RLHHRGHLSLRE
-197 VLRIGLQISAGL
+197 VLRIGLQIAAGL

-226 ILLESDVDR
+226 IMLESDVDR

-291 SSGRSPF
+291 SCGRSPF

-311 DVNPPSVRS
+311 DVDPPSVRS

-371 KSYLQTNR
+371 KSFFQTDR
-379 QARSKTLFRRFV
+379 KSRSKTLFRRLM
-391 MATPWIA
+391 MATPWIVIA
-398 FVSISSW
+398 SIST
-405 LLLLQVGQPG
+405 LVLLLQVGQPG
-415 RQDEKSGNQSKQ
+415 QGEKSGSQSKQ
-427 QKANKAQNPSTE
+427 QKTDSVSKQSSEPPQSNAN
-439 SQQSKTRVQN
+439 VQN
-449 SEQEAQITANAGK
+449 DGQEAPITANAGK
-462 FVIKVTKTDAID
+462 YVIRVTKTDAID
-474 QMKLGMN
+474 QMKLGMKSK
-481 PPSNRAAN
+481 SNRATN
-489 LLLEQLQNG
+489 MLLEHLKN
-498 STQNSSSNFQRN
+498 SSAQNSSNNFQRN
-510 EQFFGGN
+510 GQFFGGN
-517 GNASGSSAGAS
+517 GNASGGAS
-528 GGFSSGFSS
+528 GGFTSGSSSS
-537 TSGSVTSG
+537 SGSVTSG
-545 GKGVMVRPN
+545 GKGGFVRPN
-554 LAVALKVDSY
+554 IAVALKVDSTN
-564 DKGIYELENMEAVDD
+564 KGIFELENMEAVDD
-579 EGMPVLWMRPGAFNF
+579 EGKPVLWMGPDSFNF
-594 FDPDFEKGLDGE
+594 FDSTFERDLQGE
-606 IVAYFQEEND
+606 MVAYFQEEND

-625 LKVTPGRRIE
+625 LKVTPGRLIE
-635 VEFPNGKPS
+635 VQFPNGKPS
-644 TKKSGEHSFILKD
+644 TKKSGEHSFVLKD
-657 VQSNDHGIHV
+657 LQSNDRGIHV
-667 TMSLPQLTKKRGNQ
+667 SLDLPELTKKRGNQ
-681 FGNAQAMMKA
+681 FGNAQAMLKGV
-691 LLEQQGTF
+691 LEQQGAF
-699 EVLIQ
+699 EVVIL
-704 DSEGV
+704 DSEGIS
-709 LHSPGA
+709 HYPGA
-715 SGSAGGGGSAGGS
+715 SGMSGGGGSASGS
-728 GGGSSSAGGFSSTSG
+728 GGGSG
-743 NGGGGSSRSG
+743 NGGG
-753 SFGQDSLSHSTQSF
+753 SFGQEAQYHSSKTF

-798 LYKVPVPYG
+798 LDKVPVPYG